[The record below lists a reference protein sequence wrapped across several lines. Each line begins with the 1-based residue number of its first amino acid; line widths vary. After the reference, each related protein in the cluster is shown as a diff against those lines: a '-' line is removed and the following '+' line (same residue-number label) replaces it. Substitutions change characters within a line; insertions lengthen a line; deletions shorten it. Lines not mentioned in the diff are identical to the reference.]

1 LPEGSRAPILEI
13 QNLEVSYGGVQ
24 VLWGIS
30 LSVLKGQVVCLI
42 GPNGAGKTT
51 TLNTIIGV
59 LRPRRGRMLFE
70 GQDIASL
77 PPHQRV
83 ARHIGLVPEG
93 RHLWPGMSV
102 EDNLKMGAFP
112 PVLRS
117 RVNANLEGVYGIF
130 PRLKERRHQ
139 LAGTLSG
146 GEQQMCAIGR
156 GLMAEPHLLLLD
168 EPSLGLAPIL
178 VDEIF
183 KFVEEIV
190 KHGVT
195 ILLVAQNI
203 DYALEVSDYGYL
215 METGHIVL
223 EGASDMLLNNQHVQQ
238 AYLGG
243 SVEEPGACPDSQAA
257 QV

>member
-1 LPEGSRAPILEI
+1 LPEAGPSPILEI
-13 QNLEVSYGGVQ
+13 QKLEVSYGAVQ

-30 LSVLKGQVVCLI
+30 LSVMRGRVVCII
-42 GPNGAGKTT
+42 GPNGGGKTT

-59 LRPRRGRMLFE
+59 LKPKRGRIIFE
-70 GQDIASL
+70 GQDISVL
-77 PPHQRV
+77 PPYQRV
-83 ARHIGLVPEG
+83 QRHIALVPEG

-102 EDNLKMGAFP
+102 EDNLMMGAFP
-112 PVLRS
+112 PAFRS
-117 RVNANLEGVYGIF
+117 RWVKNIEAVYSMF

-168 EPSLGLAPIL
+168 EPSLGLGPIL

-183 KFVEEIV
+183 RFVGEIV
-190 KHGVT
+190 KQGVT

-203 DYALEVSDYGYL
+203 DYALGVSSYGYV
-215 METGHIVL
+215 METGHIVFQ
-223 EGASDMLLNNQHVQQ
+223 GSSDMLLNNKHVQQ

-243 SVEEPGACPDSQAA
+243 SVEEPGGYPASAPA
-257 QV
+257 QN

>member
-1 LPEGSRAPILEI
+1 
-13 QNLEVSYGGVQ
+13 VSYGAVQ

-30 LSVLKGQVVCLI
+30 LSVSKGQVVCII

-51 TLNTIIGV
+51 TLNAIIGV
-59 LRPRRGRMLFE
+59 LKAKRGRIILE
-70 GQDIASL
+70 GQDITSL

-83 ARHIGLVPEG
+83 QRHIALIPEG

-112 PVLRS
+112 PALRS
-117 RVNANLEGVYGIF
+117 RVAHNLEGVYGLL
-130 PRLKERRHQ
+130 PRLKERRRQ

-146 GEQQMCAIGR
+146 GEQQMCAVGR
-156 GLMAEPHLLLLD
+156 GLMTEPHLLLLD

-183 KFVEEIV
+183 KFIGEIV

-203 DYALEVSDYGYL
+203 DYALQVSDYGYV

-223 EGASDMLLNNQHVQQ
+223 EGPSDVLLNNQHVQQ

-243 SVEEPGACPDSQAA
+243 SVEEPGAHPA
-257 QV
+257 QQ

>member
-1 LPEGSRAPILEI
+1 MPDGSRVPILDI
-13 QNLEVSYGGVQ
+13 QNLEVSYGAVQ

-30 LSVLKGQVVCLI
+30 LSVSKGQVVCII

-51 TLNTIIGV
+51 TLNAIIGE
-59 LRPRRGRMLFE
+59 LKARRGRIMLE
-70 GQDIASL
+70 GQDISTL
-77 PPHQRV
+77 PPYQRV
-83 ARHIGLVPEG
+83 QRHIALVPEG
-93 RHLWPGMSV
+93 RQLWPGMSV

-112 PVLRS
+112 PAFRP
-117 RVNANLEGVYGIF
+117 RVAHNLESVYNMF

-183 KFVEEIV
+183 NFVAEIV

-203 DYALEVSDYGYL
+203 DYALQVSDYGYV
-215 METGHIVL
+215 METGRIVL
-223 EGASDMLLNNQHVQQ
+223 QGSSDMLFDNQHVQQ

-243 SVEEPGACPDSQAA
+243 ADVADGQAESRPGQG
-257 QV
+257 

>member
-1 LPEGSRAPILEI
+1 MPEAGPARLLEV
-13 QNLEVSYGGVQ
+13 QNLEVPYGAVQ

-30 LSVLKGQVVCLI
+30 LSVMKGQVVCII

-59 LRPRRGRMLFE
+59 LKARRGRILFE
-70 GQDIASL
+70 GQDISTL
-77 PPHQRV
+77 SPYQRV
-83 ARHIGLVPEG
+83 QHHIALVPEG

-102 EDNLKMGAFP
+102 EDNLMMGAFP
-112 PVLRS
+112 SAFRS
-117 RVNANLEGVYGIF
+117 RWVNNIERVYTMF

-168 EPSLGLAPIL
+168 EPSLGLGPIV

-183 KFVEEIV
+183 RFVSDIV

-203 DYALEVSDYGYL
+203 DYALEVSNNGYV

-223 EGASDMLLNNQHVQQ
+223 EGSSDMLLKNPHVQQ

-243 SVEEPGACPDSQAA
+243 KVEEPGAYPESQPA
-257 QV
+257 QD

>member
-1 LPEGSRAPILEI
+1 MPDAGATPILEI
-13 QNLEVSYGGVQ
+13 QNLEVSYGAVQ

-30 LSVLKGQVVCLI
+30 LTVEKGQVVCLI

-51 TLNTIIGV
+51 TLNAIVGV
-59 LRPRRGRMLFE
+59 LRARRGRIMFE
-70 GQDIASL
+70 GQDIAGL
-77 PPHQRV
+77 PPYQRV

-93 RHLWPGMSV
+93 RQLWPGMSV
-102 EDNLKMGAFP
+102 EDNLIMGAFP
-112 PVLRS
+112 PALRS
-117 RVNANLEGVYGIF
+117 RFHQNLESVYGMF

-183 KFVEEIV
+183 KFVMEIV

-203 DYALEVSDYGYL
+203 DYALEVSDYGYV

-223 EGASDMLLNNQHVQQ
+223 EGPSESLLDNQHVQQ

-243 SVEEPGACPDSQAA
+243 SVEEPGEFPQSA
-257 QV
+257 QP

>member
-1 LPEGSRAPILEI
+1 VS
-13 QNLEVSYGGVQ
+13 NLEVFYGAVQ

-30 LSVLKGQVVCLI
+30 LSVMKGQLVCII

-59 LRPRRGRMLFE
+59 LKPVRGRIVFE
-70 GQDIASL
+70 GQDITAL

-83 ARHIGLVPEG
+83 QHHIALVPEA

-102 EDNLKMGAFP
+102 EDNLLMGAFP
-112 PVLRS
+112 PAFRS
-117 RVNANLEGVYGIF
+117 RVTYNLEGVYGMF

-146 GEQQMCAIGR
+146 GEQQMCALGR

-183 KFVEEIV
+183 KFVADIV
-190 KHGVT
+190 KHDVT

-203 DYALEVSDYGYL
+203 DYALQVADYGYV

-223 EGASDMLLNNQHVQQ
+223 QGSSDVLLNNQHVQQ

-243 SVEEPGACPDSQAA
+243 SVEDPGSYSGSQPA
-257 QV
+257 QG

>member
-1 LPEGSRAPILEI
+1 
-13 QNLEVSYGGVQ
+13 
-24 VLWGIS
+24 
-30 LSVLKGQVVCLI
+30 
-42 GPNGAGKTT
+42 
-51 TLNTIIGV
+51 
-59 LRPRRGRMLFE
+59 
-70 GQDIASL
+70 
-77 PPHQRV
+77 
-83 ARHIGLVPEG
+83 
-93 RHLWPGMSV
+93 MSV
-102 EDNLKMGAFP
+102 EDNLMMGAFP

-117 RVNANLEGVYGIF
+117 RVIPNLESVYGMF

-203 DYALEVSDYGYL
+203 DYALQVSDYGYV

-223 EGASDMLLNNQHVQQ
+223 EGASAMLLNNQHVQE

-243 SVEEPGACPDSQAA
+243 SVEEPGAYPAPPA
-257 QV
+257 QG